1 MLQILLLVLLTS
13 VSLVSHPRNEKQK
26 LQKEIK
32 VFIEEKNY
40 DQLLIK
46 LEEFIQKYPYEK
58 KYQIYLAKT
67 YLLKSNEN
75 IHLEDDP
82 FLKEEK
88 KKKIRNQYEKA
99 QAIYSKLVPE
109 WEGLSPNDRN
119 LGFWYFEWALVEHI
133 LGNKEKAI
141 SLYKKC
147 SQFHEFPKEAFYNLG
162 ILFLE
167 LGLEKDAQ
175 KQLKKF
181 YSRQGSEN

>member
-88 KKKIRNQYEKA
+88 KKK
-99 QAIYSKLVPE
+99 
-109 WEGLSPNDRN
+109 
-119 LGFWYFEWALVEHI
+119 
-133 LGNKEKAI
+133 NKKSI
-141 SLYKKC
+141 
-147 SQFHEFPKEAFYNLG
+147 
-162 ILFLE
+162 
-167 LGLEKDAQ
+167 
-175 KQLKKF
+175 
-181 YSRQGSEN
+181 